1 MNKNKGFTLIELLM
15 VVFLGSFVIIGIL
28 QIFNL
33 NQNSSMLQKEMIEV
47 QNTGFFVSN
56 LISNDLRKSGSS
68 DENVSKLDVNTFD
81 FYNTIIKEDGNIK
94 IAINYDNFQ
103 NDYDCDGTSGLTTI
117 SNVYEVIDET
127 LYCNNVEIAN
137 NVKKFS
143 ILFGADIDGDGFT
156 DRYLDRD
163 AAFEI
168 QKHSKKKLISVKF
181 LLLLKSSK
189 ELEGD
194 SIKKFNLFNNT
205 SVTYEDGYFY
215 RLFNKKVVL
224 KNML

>member
-33 NQNSSMLQKEMIEV
+33 NQNSSMLQKEMIDV

-56 LISNDLRKSGSS
+56 LISNDLRKAGSS
-68 DENVSKLDVNTFD
+68 DETVSKLDVNTFD
-81 FYNTIIKEDGNIK
+81 FYNTTLKADGNIK
-94 IAINYDNFQ
+94 ITINYDNFQ
-103 NDYDCDGTSGLTTI
+103 NDYDCGGVSGLATI
-117 SNVYEVIDET
+117 SNVYEVIDEN
-127 LYCNNVEIAN
+127 LYCNDIEIAN

-143 ILFGADIDGDGFT
+143 MLFGADIDGDGFT

-163 AAFEI
+163 SAFEI
-168 QKHSKKKLISVKF
+168 QKHSKKKLVSVKF

-189 ELEGD
+189 ELEGN